1 MGTLVKI
8 RSNIFTIKNQS
19 NLMHQNSMRLHNW
32 RKTENFMEN
41 LKIRKYPFF
50 KFFFFHKKMIKII
63 QNGVCMEWF
72 CKN

>member
-8 RSNIFTIKNQS
+8 IVYMFTIKNQS
-19 NLMHQNSMRLHNW
+19 IFLHQNSIRLHYW

-50 KFFFFHKKMIKII
+50 TLFGQKLIKII
-63 QNGVCMEWF
+63 QNDVCI
-72 CKN
+72 K

>member
-8 RSNIFTIKNQS
+8 RSNIFTIKNKS

-50 KFFFFHKKMIKII
+50 KFFDKKMIKII
-63 QNGVCMEWF
+63 QNGVCMELF